1 MPNLP
6 VYLRKRTSPGFDSVP
21 NARIYSRG
29 PMAGTPTPSN
39 PWEGMSTG
47 WAVTSY
53 LVGGLLA
60 FGAIGYVIDWLFV
73 SGAPFTAVREVSGVF
88 TGVGAI
94 VGAAL
99 AIYLV
104 YLRFGVEHDDK
115 Q

>member
-1 MPNLP
+1 MSNLP
-6 VYLRKRTSPGFDSVP
+6 LYLRKRCSRRFDSLTK
-21 NARIYSRG
+21 ARLYSRG

-73 SGAPFTAVREVSGVF
+73 SDAPFTAVREVSGVF
-88 TGVGAI
+88 TGIGAI
-94 VGAAL
+94 LGAAL
-99 AIYLV
+99 AIYLI
-104 YLRFGVEHDDK
+104 YLRFGAEHDDK
-115 Q
+115 